1 MITIT
6 KTSQLR
12 CILTTVTCLTVNRT
26 KTSFGSKL
34 RYTKLDS
41 SIPKICTKTG
51 DKGEYSSKSL
61 HIIWSFHQRKLCSSS
76 CHNSQI
82 MLTCLTLQI
91 QCVLQDVGSNIA
103 TPWSSKSKLSSQ
115 PVADLESCLN
125 AFTEELPPLT
135 NFILPVSTHSG
146 GNFSLSQ
153 NLHLFKCFISPLFYQ
168 VGAPDPPAA
177 KHPHGLSDY
186 LFTVARYT
194 AMKEGNEEKIYK
206 RPE

>member
-34 RYTKLDS
+34 STKLDS

-51 DKGEYSSKSL
+51 DKGFSNTYTGERRPKEDHVFEALGTTDEMSL
-61 HIIWSFHQRKLCSSS
+61 
-76 CHNSQI
+76 
-82 MLTCLTLQI
+82 I

-135 NFILPVSTHSG
+135 NFILPNAAARLVFNLPKFSHVTPLLRSLHWLPLI
-146 GNFSLSQ
+146 NF
-153 NLHLFKCFISPLFYQ
+153 HLTSS
-168 VGAPDPPAA
+168 
-177 KHPHGLSDY
+177 HRLSDY